1 MEQNKEWAENFWSTG
16 YVICLGKDQYFQKIK
31 NKRIVTAKI
40 WKAAFFSSLK
50 EAEIFAQR
58 HLWYAGME
66 SADLLS
72 CLDTGICRK

>member
-40 WKAAFFSSLK
+40 WKSSFLFK
-50 EAEIFAQR
+50 FKGSGNICPKTSLVCR
-58 HLWYAGME
+58 YG